1 LKRLSIRVNGEPRDF
16 APGLTIVDLLAD
28 LGLRPDR
35 VAVELN
41 RVIVKQPQ
49 WAETEVPPDAEL
61 EIVQFVG
68 GG

>member
-1 LKRLSIRVNGEPRDF
+1 MSIQVNGEARIIAEGF
-16 APGLTIVDLLAD
+16 TVVDLLAE

-41 RVIVKQPQ
+41 RSIIKQPQ
-49 WAETEVPPDAEL
+49 WADTRIPAGAEL

>member
-1 LKRLSIRVNGEPRDF
+1 MMVIRVNGEPRDT
-16 APGLTIVDLLAD
+16 AQGTTIAGLLESLA
-28 LGLRPDR
+28 LRPDR

-41 RVIVKQPQ
+41 RAIVKQHL
-49 WAETEVPPDAEL
+49 WAETVLPPGAEL